1 MSTPKGSGLSEGGA
15 NKRQKFKDLLLSLE
29 SIQKIKNQEGQDSEI
44 KALIESFGDIPEL
57 ARTKEALQA
66 FLEREKRLREGLR
79 GESKTEQ
86 QVEGELAKIN
96 SDGKDKNGMARGT
109 RSDQYESICR
119 VVKYLA
125 EVEEVLNEANNDVN
139 VQEVSEFLTSIER
152 KVDQADSIGALY
164 YRPEKKESERMLDFH
179 KKMQLVEPK
188 LNTIFLD
195 TVHSADDLGR
205 FNGVM
210 VPLETMR
217 LLAQVQR
224 SIKPLRELREKFN
237 AVKARLYS
245 LDHPQIS
252 DKQFENFNRAVATGY
267 MPVITRYLKYFS
279 FSREDFGVVLVTAAK
294 NGHVAI
300 VKGLLQKD
308 LRAGNVRDALFWAIE
323 ENKPIVAQVLL
334 EAYKKFKTPDDIIKR
349 ATEFVKN
356 TPKAFEEHFIK
367 ATSAFGIRPKILKT
381 ILAQVKAYRGLGPN
395 DNKDDIVA
403 KMIVSV
409 TEALKKLSPKRKA
422 GLQMLINRGE
432 LGEEIKKQ
440 FYTADLVQK
449 KEVPLAPTSP
459 GLK

>member
-1 MSTPKGSGLSEGGA
+1 
-15 NKRQKFKDLLLSLE
+15 
-29 SIQKIKNQEGQDSEI
+29 
-44 KALIESFGDIPEL
+44 
-57 ARTKEALQA
+57 
-66 FLEREKRLREGLR
+66 
-79 GESKTEQ
+79 
-86 QVEGELAKIN
+86 
-96 SDGKDKNGMARGT
+96 
-109 RSDQYESICR
+109 
-119 VVKYLA
+119 
-125 EVEEVLNEANNDVN
+125 
-139 VQEVSEFLTSIER
+139 
-152 KVDQADSIGALY
+152 
-164 YRPEKKESERMLDFH
+164 MLDFH
-179 KKMQLVEPK
+179 KKMQLAAPKIKK
-188 LNTIFLD
+188 LNTIFLN

-224 SIKPLRELREKFN
+224 SIKPLRELGEKFN
-237 AVKARLYS
+237 TVQARLYS
-245 LDHPQIS
+245 PDHPQIS
-252 DKQFENFNRAVATGY
+252 RKQFEIFDHAVEKGNT
-267 MPVITRYLKYFS
+267 PLITQYLKYFS
-279 FSREDFGVVLVTAAK
+279 FSREDFGVVLVTTAK

-334 EAYKKFKTPDDIIKR
+334 EAYKKVEKLDDIIKR
-349 ATEFVKN
+349 ATEFVRN
-356 TPKAFEEHFIK
+356 TPKAFEERFIK
-367 ATSAFGIRPKILKT
+367 ATPAFGIRPKILKT

-440 FYTADLVQK
+440 FYTAYLVQK